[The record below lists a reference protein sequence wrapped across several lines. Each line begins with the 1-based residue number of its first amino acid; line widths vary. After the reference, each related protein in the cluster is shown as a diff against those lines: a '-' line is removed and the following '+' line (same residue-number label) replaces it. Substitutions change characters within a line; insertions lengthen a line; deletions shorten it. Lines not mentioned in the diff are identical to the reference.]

1 MSTRT
6 NKWFIDG
13 QSWGKL
19 VLLNDA
25 EPDAAIEVSGS
36 RELAQTIIDLLNRTL
51 EAEAI
56 KNDNT

>member
-25 EPDAAIEVSGS
+25 EPDAAIEVAGS
-36 RELAQTIIDLLNRTL
+36 RELAQTIVDLLNRTL
-51 EAEAI
+51 EAKAI
-56 KNDNT
+56 TNDNA